1 MLREFLSRYRKLI
14 TIFCLSLFI
23 FINISRATVA
33 SSSQDNLLL
42 TQTTLS
48 IQAQELYEAGRFDE
62 AAELWSKAAAIDAEQ
77 GELESS
83 LQNSVN
89 TAEALQAG
97 GLYLRACDTLLQAF
111 DLKAFNC
118 RSLIQEQDLET
129 KQDSIDNTVNKVTD
143 SSAKVNGLRS
153 LGDVLLKL
161 NIVKLASFSLSQS
174 LAIAEKLSLPDEVSA
189 ALLSLGNLQQSQGDA
204 IELAKQ
210 ISANTYTEDFYYSCG
225 TPIMDK
231 AAVKYYRQAADFYSR
246 VVARSDSPMMA
257 LQALTNQLGILIK
270 LGDWSK
276 AQKLWLPTEPLLRN
290 LPSTKAANYT
300 RINLA
305 EKLVC
310 LKQAGLVAIPQDKDI
325 KYILLQAIATAK
337 NLGDQLT
344 ESYGLGYLGRFYQQR
359 QNPNQAI
366 ALTQQALIIAQANNA
381 PEIAYQWQWQLGYL
395 LKETGDISGAIAAY
409 TEAVNNL
416 QYLRNNLVALDPKVQ
431 FYFRERVAPVYQ
443 QLVDLLLQSE
453 SSQANLVSAR
463 QTIESLQLLEL
474 ENFFRQACLESK
486 VEIDQIVDENNNS
499 AVAVIYPIVLPDRLE
514 IIVKLAGQSQL
525 LHFTTPV
532 KRDELETTA
541 ATLRTDLLDVSKTY
555 QVQQRSQQLYNWL
568 IKPLTAQ
575 LEQNKIETLV
585 FVLDGSLRNI
595 PMSVLYDAQ
604 QQQYLIEKYAI
615 AIAPG
620 LQLVKSRSLTTDNSN
635 VLSAGISQTR
645 VIAGKDFSALTNV
658 EQELRQIK
666 SQVKKSEQLINQ
678 DFTEANFQKQLE
690 TQQFSTVHLATHGKF
705 SSNPEQTF
713 ILTWDQLLKADNLTN
728 LMRQY
733 NFSQENDIE
742 LLVLSACETATGDN
756 LAALGLAGVTVKAGV
771 RSTLASLWFVDDL
784 YAAEIMSNF
793 YRELR
798 AGNSKAKALQKA
810 QVTILKQEERP
821 YFWSPFILL
830 GNWL

>member
-1 MLREFLSRYRKLI
+1 M
-14 TIFCLSLFI
+14 
-23 FINISRATVA
+23 ATVA
-33 SSSQDNLLL
+33 SGGQDNFLL
-42 TQTTLS
+42 TQASLS
-48 IQAQELYEAGRFDE
+48 SQAQELYEAGRFGE

-77 GELESS
+77 GETASS

-111 DLKAFNC
+111 DLQAFNC

-129 KQDSIDNTVNKVTD
+129 KQDSIANTVDKVTD

-161 NIVKLASFSLSQS
+161 NVVKLASFSLSQS
-174 LAIAEKLSLPDEVSA
+174 LAVAEKLSLADEVSA

-246 VVARSDSPMMA
+246 VVARSDSPIVA

-270 LGDWSK
+270 LGDWSE
-276 AQKLWLPTEPLLRN
+276 AQKLWLPTEPLLKD

-300 RINLA
+300 QINLA

-310 LKQAGLVAIPQDKDI
+310 LRQAGLVAIPQDKDI
-325 KYILLQAIATAK
+325 KDILLQAIATAK

-359 QNPNQAI
+359 QNPEQAI
-366 ALTQQALIIAQANNA
+366 TLTQQALIIAQANNA

-395 LKETGDISGAIAAY
+395 LKEQGDLTGAIAAY

-453 SSQANLVSAR
+453 PSQANLVSAR

-474 ENFFRQACLESK
+474 ENFFRQACLEAK
-486 VEIDQIVDENNNS
+486 VEIDRIVDENNNNS
-499 AVAVIYPIVLPDRLE
+499 TVAIVYPIVLPDRLE

-525 LHFTTPV
+525 LHFTTFV
-532 KRDELETTA
+532 KGDELETTA
-541 ATLRTDLLDVSKTY
+541 AELRTDLLDVSKTY

-575 LEQNKIETLV
+575 LQQNQIETLV

-620 LQLVKSRSLTTDNSN
+620 LQLVKSQSLTTDNFN

-645 VIAGKDFSALTNV
+645 VIAGKDFSALKNV
-658 EQELRQIK
+658 EQELQEIK
-666 SQVKKSEQLINQ
+666 SQVKESEQLINQ

-728 LMRQY
+728 LLQQY
-733 NFSQENDIE
+733 NLSQENDIE

-756 LAALGLAGVTVKAGV
+756 LAALGLAGITVRAGV